1 MKTCYYE
8 LLGVES
14 DASDVDLKKAYRR
27 KALQLHPDKNRDR
40 IEEATEQFALIRAA
54 YDVLSDPQERAW
66 YDNHKSQI
74 LREDEAFDVEDV
86 ELVIPSIS
94 VDEILRHFNP
104 SLYTRMDDSIHGFY
118 KAAGR
123 LFERLASEEVSH
135 AKQQGLKDFSKY
147 LDDSPNVDAID
158 ESLLLY
164 PRFGNSKSD
173 YISSVREFY
182 NKWTSFSSVKTFNW
196 KDEYRSSMAP
206 DRKTRRLMEKENKR
220 ARDAARKEYNETVR
234 NFVMFIKK
242 RDPRVKKGVQDF
254 EKLKKKK
261 QQQEVEAQARSV
273 RTENLQKL
281 AQEKKFDIQDWQQF
295 SREELD
301 EIEQMLHD
309 EYSSSESDFDEFE
322 DVGNNDHYECIVCNK
337 YFKSEKQYASHEKS
351 KKHVKAVKRLKR
363 QMEREGVELG
373 IDSQPKDEQES
384 FATASS
390 DLDSLADDAHTDN
403 DTGKDAEPEI
413 PDQEISDSNVPSS
426 KLHKTTSYEID
437 NDLSS
442 LDASEVEESPS
453 KVDENAASESLKSH
467 SVESSDE
474 DDVNR
479 LAAEIAAYA
488 KFSNDENQFDPSIN
502 DNDEWNDTKT
512 KKKKSKAKKSGTKDG
527 TFSNKDK
534 APNGSKKE
542 VCAKCK
548 QTFTSRNQL
557 FKHVDATGHAALKN
571 ALKKQK

>member
-147 LDDSPNVDAID
+147 LDDSHDVDAID

-173 YISSVREFY
+173 YVSTVREFY

-220 ARDAARKEYNETVR
+220 ARDAARKDYNETVR

-273 RTENLQKL
+273 RTENLKKL
-281 AQEKKFDIQDWQQF
+281 AQEKKFEIQDWQQF
-295 SREELD
+295 SLEELD

-337 YFKSEKQYASHEKS
+337 YFKSEKQFASHEKS
-351 KKHVKAVKRLKR
+351 KKHIKAVKRLKR
-363 QMEREGVELG
+363 QMEREGIELG
-373 IDSQPKDEQES
+373 IDDQPKDEQES

-390 DLDSLADDAHTDN
+390 DLDSLDDDAHLDN
-403 DTGKDAEPEI
+403 DAAKISDPEI
-413 PDQEISDSNVPSS
+413 PGAENSEFNIPSPDLS
-426 KLHKTTSYEID
+426 KTASYEID

-442 LDASEVEESPS
+442 LDASEAEESLLEL
-453 KVDENAASESLKSH
+453 KENAAPENIKTA

-474 DDVNR
+474 NEVDR

-488 KFSNDENQFDPSIN
+488 KFSSDGNQLEASANFD
-502 DNDEWNDTKT
+502 DEWNDTKA
-512 KKKKSKAKKSGTKDG
+512 KKKKSKSKKSGIKDG
-527 TFSNKDK
+527 TSSNKDK
-534 APNGSKKE
+534 ASNGGKKE

-571 ALKKQK
+571 AVNKRK

>member
-8 LLGVES
+8 LLGVEP

-40 IEEATEQFALIRAA
+40 IEEATEEFALIRAA

-104 SLYTRMDDSIHGFY
+104 SLYTRMDDSIQGFY
-118 KAAGR
+118 KIAGR
-123 LFERLASEEVSH
+123 LFERLASEEISH
-135 AKQQGLKDFSKY
+135 AKQQGLKDLSKY

-173 YISSVREFY
+173 YISTVREFY
-182 NKWTSFSSVKTFNW
+182 NKWTSFLSVKTFSW

-206 DRKTRRLMEKENKR
+206 DRKTRRLMERENKR
-220 ARDAARKEYNETVR
+220 ARGAARKDYNETVR

-242 RDPRVKKGVQDF
+242 RDPRVKKGAQDF

-261 QQQEVEAQARSV
+261 QQQEVEAQARAV
-273 RTENLQKL
+273 RTENLKRL
-281 AQEKKFDIQDWQQF
+281 AQEKNFEIQDWQQF
-295 SREELD
+295 SIEELD

-351 KKHVKAVKRLKR
+351 KKHIKAVKRLRR
-363 QMEREGVELG
+363 QMEREGIELG
-373 IDSQPKDEQES
+373 IDNQPQDEQES

-390 DLDSLADDAHTDN
+390 DLDLFPADCHSDN
-403 DTGKDAEPEI
+403 DTDDGAELRI
-413 PDQEISDSNVPSS
+413 PDEENSQSNLSS
-426 KLHKTTSYEID
+426 PKLNETTCYEID
-437 NDLSS
+437 NDLNS
-442 LDASEVEESPS
+442 LDASEAEEPSLEVEENVTHVNLKTDSI
-453 KVDENAASESLKSH
+453 ESL
-467 SVESSDE
+467 DE
-474 DDVNR
+474 DEVNR

-488 KFSNDENQFDPSIN
+488 KFSGDTNQLEHSANDD
-502 DNDEWNDTKT
+502 DEWNDTKA
-512 KKKKSKAKKSGTKDG
+512 KKKKSKSKRSGTKTG
-527 TFSNKDK
+527 ILSSKDR
-534 APNGSKKE
+534 PFNGSKKE
-542 VCAKCK
+542 ICAKCK
-548 QTFTSRNQL
+548 ETFTSRNQL

-571 ALKKQK
+571 TLKRRK